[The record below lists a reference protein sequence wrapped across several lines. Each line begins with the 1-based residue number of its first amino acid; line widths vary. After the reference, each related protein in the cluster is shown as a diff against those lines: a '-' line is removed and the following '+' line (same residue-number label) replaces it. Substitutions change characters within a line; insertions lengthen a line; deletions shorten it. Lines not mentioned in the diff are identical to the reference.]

1 MLRTLTKGD
10 IYAVTNIAKETIM
23 YIQIFILV
31 KAAFFLAGIQRSSLI
46 IKKTEQSMKLPKNL
60 VIIAKSL

>member
-46 IKKTEQSMKLPKNL
+46 IKKLNK
-60 VIIAKSL
+60 A